1 MKSIG
6 IRQAD
11 GSFYPILEEGQT
23 SKKTLGLTTAKDNQ
37 TRVIVDMYRSAD
49 GNMDEAEYVDSLQ
62 IDNLVEHP
70 NGSAEIRLN
79 IGLDENGKLTAEL
92 IDPET
97 GATSNANITLVSRT
111 LEERLGTTSDD
122 TGAFAAGAAA
132 GAVAAAAGGGLL
144 KAAMEK
150 EDSEE
155 AAAEETTEIP
165 EGEESFDL
173 PSDET
178 FAATEESEEENL
190 DLPSDEPVSDE
201 MPSFDLPDSEPA
213 AEETVDLDLPDFEN
227 DTVSAEE
234 TASETMEE
242 QASDDSGFELPD
254 FDTDVTLPSFDE
266 SEKNDGIA
274 EAPADETVATETAE
288 ESVSFDLPEESAA
301 DETVSFD
308 LPESEPVVEET
319 SDFDLPDFENDTV
332 SSEETTEDTFDLP
345 DFDTTPSKIEETT
358 VTSESEPASSDDDFN
373 FDFPEA
379 DSSDSFATESTETE
393 TASES
398 TDLGFDF
405 PAFGSDPADTSA
417 ELSDND
423 DIFGDSSFLDDIPD
437 EPAPDS
443 TAEMIKHSSALQF
456 DGLYDKETIEGSS
469 SDFDEEEEDVSKK
482 TKIPMIICIICAIIC
497 VIATLLILFVVPSK
511 YNLLNKHPA
520 EKDAVVEE
528 IVEAPAPVVEPEP
541 EPEPEP
547 EIVEAKEDE
556 IVVVEE
562 PEKVVPEPPKEPEV
576 KPEDITYKIK
586 WGDTLWDIADA
597 YYKNPWNYK
606 KIARYNG
613 IRNPDYIISGT
624 YIKIPAK

>member
-49 GNMDEAEYVDSLQ
+49 GNMAEAEYVDSLQ
-62 IDNLVEHP
+62 IDNLVKHP
-70 NGSAEIRLN
+70 NGSVEIRLN

-97 GATSNANITLVSRT
+97 GATSNANVTLVSRT
-111 LEERLGTTSDD
+111 LEERLGTSSDD
-122 TGAFAAGAAA
+122 TGAFAS
-132 GAVAAAAGGGLL
+132 GAVAGTAAAVAGGGLL

-150 EDSEE
+150 ESSEE
-155 AAAEETTEIP
+155 IAAEETTEIS

-173 PSDET
+173 P
-178 FAATEESEEENL
+178 A
-190 DLPSDEPVSDE
+190 DEPVS
-201 MPSFDLPDSEPA
+201 
-213 AEETVDLDLPDFEN
+213 ET
-227 DTVSAEE
+227 
-234 TASETMEE
+234 
-242 QASDDSGFELPD
+242 ASDDSVFELPD
-254 FDTDVTLPSFDE
+254 FDTDVSMPSFDDGD
-266 SEKNDGIA
+266 KNDEVA
-274 EAPADETVATETAE
+274 EKIDEETVSDEPAEESVAFDMPEEAASDETVAFE
-288 ESVSFDLPEESAA
+288 LPDIS
-301 DETVSFD
+301 
-308 LPESEPVVEET
+308 ESEPVVEET
-319 SDFDLPDFENDTV
+319 AD
-332 SSEETTEDTFDLP
+332 FDLP
-345 DFDTTPSKIEETT
+345 DFDTTPTKTEETIENT
-358 VTSESEPASSDDDFN
+358 ESEPAVSSGDDFN
-373 FDFPEA
+373 FDFPEPA
-379 DSSDSFATESTETE
+379 SDS
-393 TASES
+393 
-398 TDLGFDF
+398 TDVGFDL
-405 PAFGSDPADTSA
+405 PAVGFDPAETSD
-417 ELSDND
+417 ELSNND

-443 TAEMIKHSSALQF
+443 TAEMMKHSSALQF

-469 SDFDEEEEDVSKK
+469 SDFDDEEEDVSKK
-482 TKIPMIICIICAIIC
+482 TKVPVIICIICAIIC
-497 VIATLLILFVVPSK
+497 IIATLLILFVVPSK
-511 YNLLNKHPA
+511 YNLLNKYSSVKA
-520 EKDAVVEE
+520 EETAVETVIEE
-528 IVEAPAPVVEPEP
+528 PAPIPEPEP
-541 EPEPEP
+541 EPEPELEPEP

-562 PEKVVPEPPKEPEV
+562 PEKVVPEPPKEPEI

>member
-49 GNMDEAEYVDSLQ
+49 GNMAEAEYVDSLQ

-97 GATSNANITLVSRT
+97 GATSNANVTLVSRT
-111 LEERLGTTSDD
+111 LEERLGTSSDD
-122 TGAFAAGAAA
+122 TGAFAS
-132 GAVAAAAGGGLL
+132 GAVAGTAAAVAGGGLL

-150 EDSEE
+150 ESSEE
-155 AAAEETTEIP
+155 VAAEETTEIS

-173 PSDET
+173 PADET
-178 FAATEESEEENL
+178 
-190 DLPSDEPVSDE
+190 V
-201 MPSFDLPDSEPA
+201 
-213 AEETVDLDLPDFEN
+213 
-227 DTVSAEE
+227 
-234 TASETMEE
+234 SET
-242 QASDDSGFELPD
+242 ASDDSVFELPD
-254 FDTDVTLPSFDE
+254 FDTNVSMPSFDDGDKNDE
-266 SEKNDGIA
+266 VSEKNDEETVSDEPA
-274 EAPADETVATETAE
+274 EESVEESVSLEMPEEAASDETVA
-288 ESVSFDLPEESAA
+288 FDLPDIS
-301 DETVSFD
+301 
-308 LPESEPVVEET
+308 ESEPVVEET
-319 SDFDLPDFENDTV
+319 ADFDLPDFENGTV
-332 SSEETTEDTFDLP
+332 SSEVTTEDTFDLP
-345 DFDTTPSKIEETT
+345 DFDTTPTKTEETIENT
-358 VTSESEPASSDDDFN
+358 ESEPAVSSGDDFN
-373 FDFPEA
+373 FDFPEPA
-379 DSSDSFATESTETE
+379 SDS
-393 TASES
+393 
-398 TDLGFDF
+398 TDVGFDL
-405 PAFGSDPADTSA
+405 PAVGFDPAETSD
-417 ELSDND
+417 ELSNND

-443 TAEMIKHSSALQF
+443 TAEMMKHSSALQF

-469 SDFDEEEEDVSKK
+469 SDFDDEEEDVSKK
-482 TKIPMIICIICAIIC
+482 TKVPVIICIICAIIC
-497 VIATLLILFVVPSK
+497 IIATLLILFVVPSK
-511 YNLLNKHPA
+511 YNLLNKYSSEKA
-520 EKDAVVEE
+520 EETAVETVIEE
-528 IVEAPAPVVEPEP
+528 PAPIPEPEP
-541 EPEPEP
+541 EPKPEP

-562 PEKVVPEPPKEPEV
+562 PEKVVPEPPKEPEI

>member
-49 GNMDEAEYVDSLQ
+49 GNMAEAEYVDSLQ

-97 GATSNANITLVSRT
+97 GATSNANVTLVSRT
-111 LEERLGTTSDD
+111 LEERLGTSSDD
-122 TGAFAAGAAA
+122 TGAFAAGAVA
-132 GAVAAAAGGGLL
+132 GAVAGAAAAVAGGGLL
-144 KAAMEK
+144 KAAMKK
-150 EDSEE
+150 ESSEE
-155 AAAEETTEIP
+155 VAAEETTEIS

-173 PSDET
+173 P
-178 FAATEESEEENL
+178 A
-190 DLPSDEPVSDE
+190 DEPVS
-201 MPSFDLPDSEPA
+201 
-213 AEETVDLDLPDFEN
+213 ET
-227 DTVSAEE
+227 
-234 TASETMEE
+234 
-242 QASDDSGFELPD
+242 ASDDSVFELPD
-254 FDTDVTLPSFDE
+254 FDTDVSMPSFDDGDKNDE
-266 SEKNDGIA
+266 VSEKIDEETVSDEPA
-274 EAPADETVATETAE
+274 EESAEESVTLDMPEEAASDETVA
-288 ESVSFDLPEESAA
+288 FDLPDIS
-301 DETVSFD
+301 
-308 LPESEPVVEET
+308 ESEPVVEET
-319 SDFDLPDFENDTV
+319 ADFDLPDFENGTV
-332 SSEETTEDTFDLP
+332 SSEVTTEDTFDLP
-345 DFDTTPSKIEETT
+345 DFDTTPTKTEETIEKT
-358 VTSESEPASSDDDFN
+358 ESEPAVSSGDDFN
-373 FDFPEA
+373 FDFPESA
-379 DSSDSFATESTETE
+379 SDS
-393 TASES
+393 
-398 TDLGFDF
+398 TDVGFDL
-405 PAFGSDPADTSA
+405 PAVGFDPAETSD
-417 ELSDND
+417 ELSNND

-443 TAEMIKHSSALQF
+443 TAEMMKHSSALQF

-469 SDFDEEEEDVSKK
+469 SDFDDEEEDVSKK
-482 TKIPMIICIICAIIC
+482 TKVPVIICIICAIIC
-497 VIATLLILFVVPSK
+497 IIATLLILFVVPSK
-511 YNLLNKHPA
+511 YNLLNKYSSEKA
-520 EKDAVVEE
+520 EETAVETVIEE
-528 IVEAPAPVVEPEP
+528 PAPIPEPEP
-541 EPEPEP
+541 EPKPEP

-562 PEKVVPEPPKEPEV
+562 PEKVVPEPPKEPEI

>member
-49 GNMDEAEYVDSLQ
+49 GNMAEAEYVDSLQ
-62 IDNLVEHP
+62 IDNLVKHP

-97 GATSNANITLVSRT
+97 GATSNANVTLVSRT
-111 LEERLGTTSDD
+111 LEERLGTSSDD
-122 TGAFAAGAAA
+122 TGAFASGAVAGAAA
-132 GAVAAAAGGGLL
+132 AVAGGGLL

-150 EDSEE
+150 ESSEE
-155 AAAEETTEIP
+155 VAAEETTEMS

-173 PSDET
+173 P
-178 FAATEESEEENL
+178 A
-190 DLPSDEPVSDE
+190 DEPVS
-201 MPSFDLPDSEPA
+201 
-213 AEETVDLDLPDFEN
+213 ET
-227 DTVSAEE
+227 
-234 TASETMEE
+234 
-242 QASDDSGFELPD
+242 ASDDSVFELPD
-254 FDTDVTLPSFDE
+254 FDTDVSMPSFDDGDKNDE
-266 SEKNDGIA
+266 VSEKID
-274 EAPADETVATETAE
+274 EETVSDETVA
-288 ESVSFDLPEESAA
+288 FDLPDIS
-301 DETVSFD
+301 
-308 LPESEPVVEET
+308 ESEPVVEET
-319 SDFDLPDFENDTV
+319 ADFDLPDFENNTA
-332 SSEETTEDTFDLP
+332 SSEVTTEDTFDLP
-345 DFDTTPSKIEETT
+345 DFDTTPTKTEETIENT
-358 VTSESEPASSDDDFN
+358 ESEPAVSSGDDFN
-373 FDFPEA
+373 FDFPEPA
-379 DSSDSFATESTETE
+379 SDS
-393 TASES
+393 
-398 TDLGFDF
+398 TDVGFDL
-405 PAFGSDPADTSA
+405 PAVGFDPAETSD
-417 ELSDND
+417 ELSNND

-443 TAEMIKHSSALQF
+443 TAEMMKHSSALLF
-456 DGLYDKETIEGSS
+456 DDLYDKETIEGSS
-469 SDFDEEEEDVSKK
+469 SDFDDEEEDVSKK
-482 TKIPMIICIICAIIC
+482 TKVSVIICIICAIIC
-497 VIATLLILFVVPSK
+497 IIATLLILFVVPSK
-511 YNLLNKHPA
+511 YNLLNKYSSEKA
-520 EKDAVVEE
+520 EETAVETVIEE
-528 IVEAPAPVVEPEP
+528 PAPIPVPEP

-562 PEKVVPEPPKEPEV
+562 PEKVVPEPPKEPEI

>member
-49 GNMDEAEYVDSLQ
+49 GNMAEAEYVDSLQ

-97 GATSNANITLVSRT
+97 GATSNANVTLVSRT
-111 LEERLGTTSDD
+111 LEERLGTSSDD
-122 TGAFAAGAAA
+122 TGAFASGAVAGAAA
-132 GAVAAAAGGGLL
+132 AVAGGGLL

-150 EDSEE
+150 ESSEE
-155 AAAEETTEIP
+155 VAAEETTEIS

-173 PSDET
+173 PADET
-178 FAATEESEEENL
+178 
-190 DLPSDEPVSDE
+190 V
-201 MPSFDLPDSEPA
+201 
-213 AEETVDLDLPDFEN
+213 
-227 DTVSAEE
+227 
-234 TASETMEE
+234 SET
-242 QASDDSGFELPD
+242 ASDDSVFELPD
-254 FDTDVTLPSFDE
+254 FDTNVSMPSFDDGDKNDE
-266 SEKNDGIA
+266 VSEKNDEETVSDEPA
-274 EAPADETVATETAE
+274 EESVEESVSLEMPEEAASDETVA
-288 ESVSFDLPEESAA
+288 FDLPDIS
-301 DETVSFD
+301 
-308 LPESEPVVEET
+308 ESEPVVEEAA
-319 SDFDLPDFENDTV
+319 DFDLPDFDNDTA
-332 SSEETTEDTFDLP
+332 SSEVTTEDTFDLP
-345 DFDTTPSKIEETT
+345 DFDTTPTKTEETIENT
-358 VTSESEPASSDDDFN
+358 ESEPAVSSGDDFN
-373 FDFPEA
+373 FDFPEPA
-379 DSSDSFATESTETE
+379 SDS
-393 TASES
+393 
-398 TDLGFDF
+398 TDVGFDL
-405 PAFGSDPADTSA
+405 PAVGFDPAETSD
-417 ELSDND
+417 ELSNND

-443 TAEMIKHSSALQF
+443 TAEMMKHSSALQF

-469 SDFDEEEEDVSKK
+469 SDFDDEEEDVSKK
-482 TKIPMIICIICAIIC
+482 TKVPVIICIICAIIC
-497 VIATLLILFVVPSK
+497 IIATLLILFVVPSK
-511 YNLLNKHPA
+511 YNLLNKYSSEKA
-520 EKDAVVEE
+520 EETAVETVIEE
-528 IVEAPAPVVEPEP
+528 PAPIPEP

-547 EIVEAKEDE
+547 DIVEAKEDE

-562 PEKVVPEPPKEPEV
+562 PEKVVPEPPKEPEI